1 MILLKRKARCRAFF
15 FILIV
20 LVSFPG
26 GLAGAGGWVG
36 EDSLGNSL
44 SLDKPPERIVSL
56 VPAATEILFDIGA
69 AHCVAGLTH
78 HDALLAGA
86 SDKTVAGGFLQPSV
100 EAVRALNPDLLILS
114 PLHREMAEAF
124 RDSGCPVFMF
134 EIRSIGQSYDAIMAL
149 GRMVQKETEA
159 RQRVEANR
167 NLIGHIGAKLEKAG
181 LSRKKRVI
189 RLMGRDRIMTPGSD
203 SFQNE
208 VIRLAGGIPPDFGK
222 KGGAV
227 EVSLEEWTAFNP
239 EIIYGCSGDEKAA
252 ERFFS
257 VKGWKDVDAVKN
269 RQVYYFPCE
278 LTCRAGVHTG
288 DFVAWLSS
296 VIYTGE
302 FADPENEV
310 QKPRIIGSAPVRLDL
325 DYVKSAAVHT
335 GVILDFENK
344 TLAVE
349 FTEPQTILST
359 LEGERSGILT
369 VGNHYSPPP
378 TWAPGHHQGIELI
391 RSGILKILGKQ
402 AETSS
407 FLMTGA
413 DMDHLSV
420 KEVAFREMKAVV
432 LATAG
437 VMSNAVRMSKDTGE
451 FYEPGT
457 INLIIM
463 TNMALSRRAM
473 ARAVISAT
481 EAKTAALEDLDI
493 RSTASP
499 LVHEATGTGT
509 DNILVV
515 QGRGRAVENAGGH
528 SKMGELIAKAVY
540 AAVGEA
546 ILKQNRITADR
557 NIFQRLRERK
567 LSIHEWV
574 GGVTCDCMDGIP
586 GGRAALSGR
595 VENLLLE
602 PRYTAFMETAFA
614 LSDEYEKG
622 LVRNLD
628 LYEAFCRSVAG
639 EIAGREVTKIEDL
652 IMDDKIPP
660 VLRKALNT
668 LLTGEM
674 EKMHRED
681 L

>member
-1 MILLKRKARCRAFF
+1 MAVVFF
-15 FILIV
+15 LRV
-20 LVSFPG
+20 H
-26 GLAGAGGWVG
+26 AGAGEWIVQ
-36 EDSLGNSL
+36 DTLGHALTL
-44 SLDKPPERIVSL
+44 SKPPERIVSL

-69 AHCVAGLTH
+69 ARSVAGLTH

-86 SDKTVAGGFLQPSV
+86 SGKTVVGGFLQPSV

-114 PLHREMAEAF
+114 PLHQEMVSEF
-124 RDSGCPVFMF
+124 RDSGCPVFIF

-159 RQRVEANR
+159 RQSVEANR

-189 RLMGRDRIMTPGSD
+189 RLMGRDRIMTPGND
-203 SFQNE
+203 SFQNDF
-208 VIRLAGGIPPDFGK
+208 IRLAGGIPPDFGK

-227 EVSLEEWTAFNP
+227 EVGLEEWTAFNP

-257 VKGWKDVDAVKN
+257 KKGWKDVDAVKN

-278 LTCRAGVHTG
+278 LTCRAGVYTG

-296 VIYTGE
+296 IIYTGE
-302 FADPENEV
+302 FADPENCVEA
-310 QKPRIIGSAPVRLDL
+310 PRVIRLEPVCVDL
-325 DYVKSAAVHT
+325 AYVRSAAVHT
-335 GVILDFENK
+335 GMILDFENK
-344 TLAVE
+344 TLMVE
-349 FTEPQTILST
+349 FKEPQTILST

-378 TWAPGHHQGIELI
+378 AWAPGHHQGIDLL
-391 RSGILKILGKQ
+391 RSGILAALGKQ

-420 KEVAFREMKAVV
+420 KEASFKEMKAVV

-463 TNMALSRRAM
+463 TNMTLSRRAM

-493 RSTASP
+493 RSTVSP

-515 QGRGRAVENAGGH
+515 QGRGRVIENAGGH

-540 AAVGEA
+540 AAVSEA
-546 ILKQNRITADR
+546 ILKQNRITPDR
-557 NIFQRLRERK
+557 NVFQRLRERK
-567 LSIHEWV
+567 LSIHGLV
-574 GGVTCDCMDGIP
+574 SGVACDCMDGIP
-586 GGRAALSGR
+586 QGRAALSGN
-595 VENLLLE
+595 VENLLLDS
-602 PRYTAFMETAFA
+602 RYAAFIETAFA

-622 LVRNLD
+622 LIRNLD
-628 LYEAFCRSVAG
+628 LYDAFCRSVAG
-639 EIAGREVTKIEDL
+639 EIAGRAVIKIEEL
-652 IMDDKIPP
+652 VVDDKIPS
-660 VLRKALNT
+660 VLKKAFNT
-668 LLTGEM
+668 LLTGAV
-674 EKMHRED
+674 EKMRHENK
-681 L
+681 LESQPHLE